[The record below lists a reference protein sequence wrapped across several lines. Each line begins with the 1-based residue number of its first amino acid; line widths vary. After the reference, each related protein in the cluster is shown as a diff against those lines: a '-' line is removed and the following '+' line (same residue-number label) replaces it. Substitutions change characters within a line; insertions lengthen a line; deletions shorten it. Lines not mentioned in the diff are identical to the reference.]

1 MFAARFTTVSLEVK
15 NRLGYGRWLPV
26 KTDCEVKNPTRDP
39 LIGQHDLGDKV
50 RTTDLMDAVITNSSP
65 SEVSPSWFKAQ
76 DLVDEFRA
84 KGCVHTTFHHNN
96 DANKDEMVICNCCT
110 DCCLLYEGYQN
121 GANPPSRKKLR

>member
-1 MFAARFTTVSLEVK
+1 MHKTKKLLLSLQAISGGSKMFAARFTTVSLEVK

-26 KTDCEVKNPTRDP
+26 KTDCEIKNPTRDP

-76 DLVDEFRA
+76 DLDSCIHWSESSHLNENVT
-84 KGCVHTTFHHNN
+84 V
-96 DANKDEMVICNCCT
+96 
-110 DCCLLYEGYQN
+110 